1 MLILK
6 GVRRKHNSCAKVA
19 SARAARCLG
28 ALWRG
33 DGLLLGDDLVS
44 EKEKAGE
51 DSRSSGADS
60 YEGHDSR
67 RVTISQEKLLWA
79 VRAEE
84 SEVKGSQGCSSRQRF

>member
-1 MLILK
+1 M
-6 GVRRKHNSCAKVA
+6 CCT
-19 SARAARCLG
+19 RAVCG
-28 ALWRG
+28 G

-79 VRAEE
+79 VSAEE